1 MKLNKIGLIVA
12 SGLLL
17 AGCQSQSSTS
27 TSEPTTTEAS
37 EMTLEVTVTS
47 VDNDY
52 VLVSDNQTQQEFAIS
67 MEIFNEETYASM
79 VDTLNTND
87 ILSVTYNGGTTRS
100 IPAQF
105 AGITNIA
112 FVEDVEEPEIK
123 TQSFT
128 ATVTSVDEDYIVLN
142 ADDDSTVV
150 YGEVWVDRN
159 SVDTEASSPMESIV
173 ADVKVNV
180 EFSGMVTMSLP
191 PQLGGVVVITV
202 AE

>member
-105 AGITNIA
+105 VGITNIA